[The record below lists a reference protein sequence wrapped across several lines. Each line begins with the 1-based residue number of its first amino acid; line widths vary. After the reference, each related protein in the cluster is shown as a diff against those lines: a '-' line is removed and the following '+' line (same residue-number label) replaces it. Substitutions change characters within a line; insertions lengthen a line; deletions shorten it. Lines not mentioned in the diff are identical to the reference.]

1 MIIRP
6 QRDIR
11 IRNDFARIRRMTHS
25 CSRYP
30 FIGGKVMYRSF
41 CPPRSFFLILAG
53 FLLLGL
59 GVLPAVAATADHLII
74 SEVVVKTYSPAAF
87 FGSPFIEIVNPTGS
101 PLAMDNVYITD
112 GTTAPGAFYYNLPL
126 LDIEGS
132 FPGGGTAGDFHAR
145 FPAGFTLAAGDT
157 IAIALNGSAE
167 YMEAYG
173 RKPDFELFEE
183 GASPDGVPEM
193 LEAFP
198 GSIGA
203 GLGGS
208 GNIPVL
214 SDISESLILYSWNG
228 NSNLVQD
235 LDYLMWG
242 TDYSVRINK
251 SGVTVGGEAYLPD
264 TAVASQEKAAFAGPY
279 YGEALRRV
287 DADEGAELASGG
299 NGINGHNETSE
310 NLATTFPL
318 VDNQEPPL
326 ANLPFPNSPI
336 VLAESISPTVPVD
349 GQAVT
354 ILVAVVDEDEVESV
368 VIHYFINGDWDHLL
382 FATQVGRE
390 EWTATVP
397 AQPENT
403 LVTWYC
409 VATNTNGRQ
418 VVYPAGSPNFAATW
432 TVAAGSEPGDAPPK
446 LLLTEIST
454 LGTEQEYI
462 EIYNPGVEA
471 VDLSD
476 YYLTD
481 ANYSTGDQYYYR
493 IGEGNPNQVT
503 VGGGKFNDFHAR
515 FPHGF
520 TIAAGDTIVITL
532 AGSAAFSGIF
542 GFDPDLELYEDG
554 AASDAVPD
562 MRWIFG
568 TAGDNSIVSI
578 DSTPTFSNAAETL
591 ILYHFITGENKV
603 TDIDVFTWKDP
614 SSTTTSHFFNKTG
627 VTIGSHSYLPENGT
641 NELDAFGTQ
650 NAFGYSYQ
658 RIDFTEGDQTPNGS
672 NGVDGRDE
680 TSENFDTTF
689 AMLPYDPSGPPG
701 PEPEPKKLLITEVCT
716 KNTGAEFIEIHN
728 PGAMAVDMSLYYL
741 TDAVYSPNNQVYW
754 RIAEGNPST
763 ASVGGGAFYDFHA
776 KFPDGYILAAGE
788 TISIALQGS
797 LQFQSAYGL
806 RPDLEM
812 YEDDVTPDGIPDME
826 YIFGDATNNSIINRT
841 GTGSGQ
847 PSDPVLTNSAETVIL
862 YYWQDG
868 EDQVVD
874 IDVFFWKDA
883 ISTSTS
889 FLFNKTGVTVGSHT
903 YLPDTDVTSQT
914 PFSSESDPGFS
925 YHRTDGS
932 EGSQIPTG
940 SNGVGGRDETSEYFD
955 ATFQMAP
962 ADPSGSPL
970 PAESPPK
977 LLFTEIST
985 IGTEQEYIEICNPGT
1000 EDVDLSDYYLTDA
1013 NHSPG
1018 NQFYYRIGEVNPTQ
1032 VTIGGGAFSDFV
1044 ARFPDGYSLAAG
1056 DTIVISVAGSDIF
1069 YDNFNFFPHLEL
1081 YEDGA
1086 VSDTIPDMRWVFGD
1100 AAHNSIVGES
1110 TPTLTNSAETIIL
1123 YHYLTG
1129 EDKVTDIDVFAWKDP
1144 SSTTTS
1150 IFFNKT
1156 GVTIGSHSYLPET
1169 GTNEFDAFGQQNN
1182 FGSSYHRSDPTEGDQ
1197 ISTGSNGV
1205 DGRDETS
1212 ENFNSTF
1219 VMLPYD
1225 PASRP
1230 GLVIPTEGDWQYVGL
1245 GPVVNYPSVAH
1256 VWGDFRND
1264 GVDDLWLVSPGS
1276 GAGSILIHDAGIFS
1290 SGYMEGMNVD
1300 FGTVLSDCV
1309 IGGNSQN
1316 GTLDVYLTNE
1326 SGVDWY
1332 FYNLGEDLYW
1342 QMWGWPVDEFGPT
1355 STIATTGAQWVD
1367 TDLDGWVEIFV
1378 TNGEGNG
1385 QLLDGRFGLTD
1396 LMPHSLFHEPGTFG
1410 SAWCDLDGDRDPDL
1424 AFVTAE
1430 GIAIAIQDEPRRFS
1444 TTWLTAP
1451 PEARDIAWADYDND
1465 GDFDFALVCLGANN
1479 VIYENLGDGT
1489 FSQTP
1494 LVHAG
1499 NDSTTGCIWGDFNNS
1514 GFLDLHVTNAGEPN
1528 VLWRNE
1534 AGTAFTAV
1542 EDTVINNSGNDRG
1555 SSWIDIDKDGDID
1568 LYISNPDGANR
1579 LVRNNL
1585 DSAYNWLQV
1594 SVIGQHWG
1602 NQTNHPAL
1610 GAVIEVEANGTVQRR
1625 YIGGQEAGPGHSPL
1639 AQHFGLGKATVVD
1652 RITVH
1657 WPFRLPNG
1665 SFHSTELL
1673 NVAANRQLEIEEAVY
1688 GVSAVEQ
1695 VPQFKNGLKA
1705 AQPNPFNPLT
1715 VIGYSLKRDAVVT
1728 LDIFDVRGR
1737 LVRRLVRGMAET
1749 AGLHQVE
1756 WRGKTEAGS
1765 DAPSGVYIY
1774 RITAGEFTAS
1784 RRMVL
1789 IK

>member
-1 MIIRP
+1 M
-6 QRDIR
+6 
-11 IRNDFARIRRMTHS
+11 H
-25 CSRYP
+25 
-30 FIGGKVMYRSF
+30 RSY
-41 CPPRSFFLILAG
+41 CLPRLFFLVLTG
-53 FLLLGL
+53 LLQFVL
-59 GVLPAVAATADHLII
+59 GVSPVVAATADHLII
-74 SEVVVKTYSPAAF
+74 SEVVVKTYNPAAF

-101 PLAMDNVYITD
+101 PLAMDNVYLTD
-112 GTTAPGAFYYNLPL
+112 GTTAPATFYYNLPL
-126 LDIEGS
+126 LDIQGA
-132 FPGGGTAGDFHAR
+132 FPGGGNAGDFHAR

-167 YMEAYG
+167 YIEAYG
-173 RKPDFELFEE
+173 RPPDFELFEE

-208 GNIPVL
+208 GNIPLL
-214 SDISESLILYSWNG
+214 SYISESLILYSWNG

-242 TDYSVRINK
+242 TDYGVRIDK
-251 SGVTVGGEAYLPD
+251 FGVTVGGEAYLPD
-264 TAVASQEKAAFAGPY
+264 TAVASQERATFAAPD

-287 DADEGAELASGG
+287 DADEGAELVSGG
-299 NGINGHNETSE
+299 NGISGHDETSE
-310 NLATTFPL
+310 NLATTFP
-318 VDNQEPPL
+318 VVADHEPPL
-326 ANLPFPNSPI
+326 ANPPFPVSPI
-336 VLAESISPTVPVD
+336 VIAESISPTVPVD

-354 ILVAVVDEDEVESV
+354 ISVSVVDEDEVESV
-368 VIHYFINGDWDHLL
+368 VIHYFLNGDWDHLL
-382 FATQVGRE
+382 FATQVGPE
-390 EWTATVP
+390 EWTVTVP
-397 AQPENT
+397 AQSENT

-409 VATNTNGRQ
+409 VATNSNGGQ

-432 TVAAGSEPGDAPPK
+432 LVAAEPDPADVPAK

-454 LGTEQEYI
+454 TGTDQEYF
-462 EIYNPGVEA
+462 EIYNPGPEA

-476 YYLTD
+476 YYVTD

-493 IGEGNPNQVT
+493 IGEGDPNQVT
-503 VGGGKFNDFHAR
+503 VGGGKFYDFHAR

-568 TAGDNSIVSI
+568 TASDNSIVSI

-603 TDIDVFTWKDP
+603 TDIDVYAWKDP
-614 SSTTTSHFFNKTG
+614 SSTTTSQFFNKTG

-641 NELDAFGTQ
+641 NEPDAFGTE
-650 NAFGYSYQ
+650 NVFGNSYQ
-658 RIDFTEGDQTPNGS
+658 RIDFSEGDQTPTGS

-680 TSENFDTTF
+680 TSEDFDTTF

-701 PEPEPKKLLITEVCT
+701 PEPEPVKLLITEVCT
-716 KNTGAEFIEIHN
+716 KITGAEFIEIHN
-728 PGAMAVDMSLYYL
+728 PGAIAVDMSRYFL
-741 TDAVYSPNNQVYW
+741 TDAIYSPDNQVYW
-754 RIAEGNPST
+754 RIAEGNPS
-763 ASVGGGAFYDFHA
+763 AEIVGGGAFYDFHS
-776 KFPDGYILAAGE
+776 KFPDGYILGAGE
-788 TISIALQGS
+788 TISISLQGS

-806 RPDLEM
+806 LPDLEM
-812 YEDDVTPDGIPDME
+812 YEDDVTPDGIPDMA

-841 GTGSGQ
+841 GTGAGQ
-847 PSDPVLTNSAETVIL
+847 PSEPILTNSAETVIL

-874 IDVFFWKDA
+874 IDVFFWKDPS
-883 ISTSTS
+883 STSTS
-889 FLFNKTGVTVGSHT
+889 FLFSKTGVTVGGHT
-903 YLPDTDVTSQT
+903 YLPDTHVLSQT
-914 PFSSESDPGFS
+914 PFGSESDPGYS
-925 YHRTDGS
+925 YHRIDGN

-940 SNGVGGRDETSEYFD
+940 SNGVGGRDETSENFD
-955 ATFQMAP
+955 VTFQMAP
-962 ADPSGSPL
+962 ADPSGSPI
-970 PAESPPK
+970 PGESPPK

-985 IGTEQEYIEICNPGT
+985 TGTAQEYIEICNPGT

-1013 NHSPG
+1013 IYSTG
-1018 NQFYYRIGEVNPTQ
+1018 NQVYWRIAEGNPIQLT
-1032 VTIGGGAFSDFV
+1032 VGGGAYGDFH

-1056 DTIVISVAGSDIF
+1056 DTIVISVAGSDEF
-1069 YDNFNFFPHLEL
+1069 YDSFHFFPHLEL
-1081 YEDGA
+1081 FELGA
-1086 VSDTIPDMRWVFGD
+1086 VSDTIPDMRWIFGD
-1100 AAHNSIVGES
+1100 EINNSIINRTGSGSGEPS
-1110 TPTLTNSAETIIL
+1110 NPSLSNGGETVII
-1123 YHYLTG
+1123 YHWVNG

-1144 SSTTTS
+1144 SYSSTS
-1150 IFFNKT
+1150 YFFNKT

-1169 GTNEFDAFGQQNN
+1169 GTNEFDAFGQMNDYGN
-1182 FGSSYHRSDPTEGDQ
+1182 SYHRIDPTEGDQ
-1197 ISTGSNGV
+1197 ISAGSNGV

-1212 ENFNSTF
+1212 ENFNTTF

-1225 PASRP
+1225 PVSRP
-1230 GLVIPTEGDWQYVGL
+1230 GVVIPPEGDWQNVGF

-1256 VWGDFRND
+1256 TWGDFRND
-1264 GVDDLWLVSPGS
+1264 GTDDLWLVLPGS
-1276 GAGSILIHDAGIFS
+1276 GAGSILIHNAGMFS
-1290 SGYMEGMNVD
+1290 SGYAETMNIEP
-1300 FGTVLSDCV
+1300 GIEISDCV
-1309 IGGNSQN
+1309 MGDNNQN
-1316 GTLDVYLTNE
+1316 GTLDMYLTNE

-1332 FYNLGEDLYW
+1332 FINQGEEWDW
-1342 QMWGWPVDEFGPT
+1342 RMWGLPVDAFGAT
-1355 STIATTGAQWVD
+1355 STIATTGVEWVD
-1367 TDLDGWVEIFV
+1367 TDLDGWVEVFV

-1396 LMPHSLFHEPGTFG
+1396 LMPHSLFYEPGTAG

-1430 GIAIAIQDEPRRFS
+1430 GIAIAIQYEPRRFT

-1489 FSQTP
+1489 FSQNP

-1499 NDSTTGCIWGDFNNS
+1499 NDSTTGCTWGDYNNN
-1514 GFLDLHVTNAGEPN
+1514 GFLDLHVTNVGEPN
-1528 VLWRNE
+1528 VLWRNQT
-1534 AGTAFTAV
+1534 GTEFIAV
-1542 EDTVINNSGNDRG
+1542 EDTVINNSGNDLG
-1555 SSWIDIDKDGDID
+1555 SSWLDIDHDGDLD
-1568 LYISNPDGANR
+1568 LYISNRDGANR
-1579 LVRNNL
+1579 FVRNNL
-1585 DSAYNWLQV
+1585 DSANNWLLV
-1594 SVIGQHWG
+1594 SAIGQHGG
-1602 NQTNHPAL
+1602 NQSNHSAL
-1610 GAVIEVEANGTVQRR
+1610 GAVIEVEVNGTVQRR
-1625 YIGGQEAGPGHSPL
+1625 YVGGQEAGPGHSPL
-1639 AQHFGLGKATVVD
+1639 AQYFGLGGATVVD
-1652 RITVH
+1652 RVTVH

-1665 SFHSTELL
+1665 SFHSTEMRD
-1673 NVAANRQLEIEEAVY
+1673 VAVNHPLEIEETVY
-1688 GVSAVEQ
+1688 GVSAVDQ
-1695 VPQFKNGLKA
+1695 VPHFKDSLMA
-1705 AQPNPFNPLT
+1705 AKPNPFNPVT
-1715 VIGYSLKRDAVVT
+1715 VIGYSLERDAVVT

-1737 LVRRLVRGMAET
+1737 LVRRLVRGRTVA
-1749 AGLHQVE
+1749 AGLHKVE

-1774 RITAGEFTAS
+1774 RITAGDFTAS
-1784 RRMVL
+1784 HRMVL